1 MVCGPTVPVS
11 INPAPFGRASVRLD
25 PEIGVFAMFTPITY
39 RPLLRIVL
47 IAAGLSPNKAFASDD
62 PIRRRPR
69 LNGLI
74 AGLASTIRQWVA
86 RSRQR
91 RALREIAESND
102 HHLLKDIG
110 VSQEEAFREADK
122 PFWQR

>member
-1 MVCGPTVPVS
+1 MLCGPMVPPS
-11 INPAPFGRASVRLD
+11 INPAPFGRASVLLD
-25 PEIGVFAMFTPITY
+25 PEIGVFAMFTPIA
-39 RPLLRIVL
+39 RRLPLRT
-47 IAAGLSPNKAFASDD
+47 KAFAFDNL
-62 PIRRRPR
+62 IGQRPR
-69 LNGLI
+69 VNGLI